1 MRVSFV
7 LSLLLVVG
15 LCNGFFSFLNSRI
28 KGSWKLGM
36 SLLDEPMELCEEN
49 AELVIQEVRDEL
61 GTIFGYDKG
70 SREVGITGEIE
81 LVEIDGPT
89 VIVALN
95 GRFWH
100 ATDTVMMR
108 VSSYVMQRIPEVID
122 VVLSIEDSTIQDDNR
137 LNTGRLY

>member
-1 MRVSFV
+1 
-7 LSLLLVVG
+7 
-15 LCNGFFSFLNSRI
+15 
-28 KGSWKLGM
+28 M